1 MCSRDLGRDDCLF
14 SRIAFW
20 MVNLRVVRERRI
32 NGERAPVSM
41 APVCAYPFSP
51 SIFPDEFFPCVR
63 HFDRVQVAGVC
74 DEPVPDGFRL
84 PSFNPPVC
92 VFSVRAEAHLR
103 IYSPGGREVVVV
115 RMIENYDMRHIVASV
130 NLIPEI
136 GPDRALLDR
145 KSTRLNSSHA
155 NI

>member
-1 MCSRDLGRDDCLF
+1 MYSREPGAGRL
-14 SRIAFW
+14 A
-20 MVNLRVVRERRI
+20 
-32 NGERAPVSM
+32 ERAPVSM
-41 APVCAYPFSP
+41 PPFALVHSPVPVR
-51 SIFPDEFFPCVR
+51 SIFLDEFFPGVR

-84 PSFNPPVC
+84 PSFNPPVR

-115 RMIENYDMRHIVASV
+115 RMIENYDMRQIVASV

-136 GPDRALLDR
+136 GPDRALLLR
-145 KSTRLNSSHA
+145 FH
-155 NI
+155 I